1 MSFTFL
7 CEAARDFRAI
17 GSPIPS
23 LGVAV
28 RLMVRQAGVKEGDIV
43 ADAGAG
49 TGVIAIEAARKVGPS
64 GHVIAVEM
72 NKNLCKKARKRI
84 KRADMEDRI
93 TLIHGD
99 AFKLREYLADMDG
112 RPERFDSVLSTVPVS
127 YLPDPTSYI
136 KSIADATKPG
146 GTVVQETHFAQKV
159 QHLFREVGLQGIHTA
174 LTIITFAPGAVVSG
188 TVPEE
193 DKVSVQR

>member
-7 CEAARDFRAI
+7 CECARDFRAI
-17 GSPIPS
+17 GSPIPT
-23 LGVAV
+23 LGMAV

-72 NKNLCKKARKRI
+72 NENLCTKARKRI
-84 KRADMEDRI
+84 ASADLENRI
-93 TLIHGD
+93 TLIQGD
-99 AFKLREYLADMDG
+99 AFKLREYLSDLDERA
-112 RPERFDSVLSTVPVS
+112 ERFDSVLSTVPVS
-127 YLPDPTSYI
+127 YMPDPTSYI
-136 KSIADATKPG
+136 KSLYDATKPG

-159 QHLFREVGLQGIHTA
+159 RHLFREVGLQSIHSA
-174 LTIITFAPGAVVSG
+174 FTIITFAPGAVVSG
-188 TVPEE
+188 TVPKE
-193 DKVSVQR
+193 DKVSDQR